1 MPQSNQISLQTTNVY
16 EVVNCGANKFVA
28 FACTVDGSSNPVWQ
42 IGTCTDLSGNGF
54 VSVFELN
61 AVTGVIKVNGVTLV
75 VP

>member
-1 MPQSNQISLQTTNVY
+1 MFFVRRRESDGGLGGFPY
-16 EVVNCGANKFVA
+16 GPNKYVA
-28 FACTVDGSSNPVWQ
+28 FACTVDGSSNPLWQ